1 MCVKRE
7 RIGCDGGRVVNPN
20 TRDREKILD
29 PLICLVLEFLRRI
42 THFTNSICRLGTIIT
57 YGLPG

>member
-1 MCVKRE
+1 MCVEKE
-7 RIGCDGGRVVNPN
+7 RIGCDGGRVVNP
-20 TRDREKILD
+20 TQEAEKKILD
-29 PLICLVLEFLRRI
+29 LLICLVLEFLRRI